1 MIVYNAK
8 ILPVTLPPIENGFL
22 TVRDGKITAL
32 GEMSELKET
41 PAETDLNAE
50 GMTVTPAFV
59 DAHCHLGMFGDGLG
73 IEGDDGN
80 EESDPVTPQLRA
92 IDAVNPLD
100 RCFEEA
106 ARGGVGTVLTGM
118 GSANAIA
125 GTFLAM
131 KTAGGKRVESRVL
144 KTPCAMK
151 FALGENP
158 KSVYRDRD
166 ESPVTRMATAALIR
180 GQLTA
185 AKRYMEDAEEYE
197 RTKGTDDETTRP
209 DYDAKCEALI
219 PLLKGEIK
227 AHFHCHRADDLFTAI
242 RISEEFSLD
251 CVLIHATEGY
261 LVADELPKNVPCVVG
276 PILADRCK
284 PELSNA
290 DIRNAALLTRAG
302 IEVSLCTDHP
312 ENPIQYLPVMAGL
325 AIRGGMTEAEALAAI
340 TIHPARVGGLDKRV
354 GSLEIGKD
362 ADFVLWEGSFYD
374 ISRPPRAVY
383 LDGKPIL

>member
-8 ILPVTLPPIENGFL
+8 ILPVSLPPIENGFL
-22 TVRDGKITAL
+22 AVENGRIAAL
-32 GEMSELKET
+32 GEMRELAKT
-41 PAETDLNAE
+41 PGGDDLDAG

-92 IDAVNPLD
+92 LDAVNPLD
-100 RCFEEA
+100 RCFGEA

-180 GQLTA
+180 GQLAA
-185 AKRYMEDAEEYE
+185 AKRYMEDLAEYE

-219 PLLKGEIK
+219 PLLRREIK

-242 RISEEFSLD
+242 RIAEEFSLD

-261 LVADELPKNVPCVVG
+261 LVADELPKSVPCVVG
-276 PILADRCK
+276 PIFGDRCK
-284 PELSNA
+284 PELANA

-325 AIRGGMTEAEALAAI
+325 AIRGGMTEEEALAAI
-340 TIHPARVGGLDKRV
+340 TIHPARIAGLENRV
-354 GSLEIGKD
+354 GSLAVGKD

-374 ISRPPRAVY
+374 VSRPPRRVF
-383 LDGKPIL
+383 LDGKPIR